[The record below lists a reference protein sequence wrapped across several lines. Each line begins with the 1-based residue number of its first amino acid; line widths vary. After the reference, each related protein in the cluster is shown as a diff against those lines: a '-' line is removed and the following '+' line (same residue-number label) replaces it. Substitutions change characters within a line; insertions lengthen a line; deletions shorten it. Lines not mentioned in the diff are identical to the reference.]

1 MTTNSAPL
9 RTGGIAAAR
18 DYAELPVWQKAI
30 ALAEQAFT
38 LSKDFDSKE
47 LRRELCA
54 AATRIATH
62 IAAGSG
68 KPNEQGILNS
78 YFDAQAASAELD
90 TLITLAER
98 LGELKEEHA
107 QPLQEERAAVTRLLV
122 GMRHGL
128 KVEAKDEKRKER
140 EVQTRDREHA
150 ERKERFDRKPKRD
163 YGDRA
168 PRERSDRDTGREE
181 RQYKPRG
188 DKPYG
193 ERKPRG
199 EGEYKPKRDFGDRKP
214 RGDGDREYKPRR
226 DFGDKPRGE
235 RKPYGDKPRGDRK
248 PYGDKKPFKKDFRKD

>member
-18 DYAELPVWQKAI
+18 DYAELPAWQKAI

-98 LGELKEEHA
+98 LGELKEEDA

-140 EVQTRDREHA
+140 EVATRDREHA

-163 YGDRA
+163 FDK
-168 PRERSDRDTGREE
+168 PRGERPDREE

-188 DKPYG
+188 EFKKRDDRG
-193 ERKPRG
+193 ERGGDR
-199 EGEYKPKRDFGDRKP
+199 EYKPKRDFGDRKP

-235 RKPYGDKPRGDRK
+235 RKPYGDKP
-248 PYGDKKPFKKDFRKD
+248 YGDKKPFKKDFRKD

>member
-9 RTGGIAAAR
+9 RTGSIAAAR
-18 DYAELPVWQKAI
+18 DYADLPAWQKAI
-30 ALAEQAFT
+30 AVAERAYHLSESFAASSLAT
-38 LSKDFDSKE
+38 E
-47 LRRELCA
+47 LRA
-54 AATRIATH
+54 AAARVATH

-78 YFDAQAASAELD
+78 YFDAQAATAELA
-90 TLITLAER
+90 TLTTLAER
-98 LGELKEEHA
+98 LGYISAEDAEA
-107 QPLQEERAAVTRLLV
+107 FAAEREAVARLLV

-140 EVQTRDREHA
+140 EVAGRDREHA
-150 ERKERFDRKPKRD
+150 ERQERFERKPKRD
-163 YGDRA
+163 FGERA

-193 ERKPRG
+193 ERKPRAEG
-199 EGEYKPKRDFGDRKP
+199 EREYKPK
-214 RGDGDREYKPRR
+214 R

-235 RKPYGDKPRGDRK
+235 RKPYGEKKAYGDKK
-248 PYGDKKPFKKDFRKD
+248 PYGDKPFKKGPRKDFHRD